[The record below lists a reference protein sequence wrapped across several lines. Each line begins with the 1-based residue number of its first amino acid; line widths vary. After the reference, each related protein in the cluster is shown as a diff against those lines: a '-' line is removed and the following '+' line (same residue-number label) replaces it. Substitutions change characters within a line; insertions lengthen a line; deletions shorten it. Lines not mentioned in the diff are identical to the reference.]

1 MLIYLFFHIPKH
13 NRIDTFRFYLFSKFE
28 KNLIIIFLQLKKFEN
43 LFRAYIDIARIE
55 ILESASGFIKY
66 LEIFEIDI
74 ESGKSSPHKYMGIQS
89 D

>member
-1 MLIYLFFHIPKH
+1 M
-13 NRIDTFRFYLFSKFE
+13 
-28 KNLIIIFLQLKKFEN
+28 
-43 LFRAYIDIARIE
+43 E

-89 D
+89 DWQTVYWSVSFMNGLNSSIKIV